1 MTPEEKMASR
11 VLAIRKL
18 TPPFDLDQLATEYGE
33 LEYIP
38 LPFGVDGI
46 TIGIGSATK
55 PGILINTSAPTTRQ
69 KFTLAHEIGHI
80 VIPWHT
86 GTIVSHLSP
95 RQVDSAY
102 MQMETEANRFAAE
115 LLMPSNWLVDEF
127 QRAENVEQYFRSVLT
142 QAGASKEATLNK
154 ILRPL
159 AQPVVCIQIDGS
171 SRALSARRSQTAP
184 HLPELGTLVDSET
197 FQTDCRFERFEIDGQ
212 LYMSWLFVGR
222 DIQEIDRRPWRDVY
236 AQILDD
242 TGMKQYLQ
250 SINAILAAA
259 YNKHKAQDEPEI
271 CGAIIRAFADRKAY
285 QSVFEHS
292 LFEQYVIKRV
302 KELKQRG

>member
-11 VLAIRKL
+11 VLTIRKL

-46 TIGIGSATK
+46 TIGIGSDTK

-80 VIPWHT
+80 LIPWHT
-86 GTIVSHLSP
+86 GTIVSHLNP
-95 RQVDSAY
+95 GEVDSAY

-115 LLMPSNWLVDEF
+115 LLMPSTWLIDEF
-127 QRAENVEQYFRSVLT
+127 QQAENVEQYFRSILA
-142 QAGASKEATLNK
+142 QAGTSKEATFNK

-159 AQPVVCIQIDGS
+159 AHPVVCIQVDS
-171 SRALSARRSQTAP
+171 SSKVLNARRSQTAP
-184 HLPELGTLVDSET
+184 YPPELSTVVDSKT
-197 FQTDCRFERFEIDGQ
+197 FQTDCRFERFEIDNQ

-222 DIQEIDRRPWRDVY
+222 DIQEIDQRPWREVY

-259 YNKHKAQDEPEI
+259 YNKNKAQDEAEI
-271 CGAIIRAFADRKAY
+271 CGAIIRAFADRGAY
-285 QSVFEHS
+285 QSVFEHR

>member
-1 MTPEEKMASR
+1 MASR

-38 LPFGVDGI
+38 MPFAVDGI
-46 TIGIGSATK
+46 TIGIGTTTK
-55 PGILINTSAPTTRQ
+55 PGILINTSAPATRQ

-86 GTIVSHLSP
+86 GTIVSHLNP
-95 RQVDSAY
+95 GEVDAAY
-102 MQMETEANRFAAE
+102 IQMETEANRFAAE

-127 QRAENVEQYFRSVLT
+127 QHAENVEQYFRSVLA
-142 QAGASKEATLNK
+142 QAGASKEATFNK
-154 ILRPL
+154 ILRPI
-159 AQPVVCIQIDGS
+159 AQPVVCIQVDIS
-171 SRALSARRSQTAP
+171 SKALSTRRSQNAP
-184 HLPELGTLVDSET
+184 YPPEPGTFVHSDT
-197 FQTDCRFERFEIDGQ
+197 FQTDCRFEYFEIDGQ

-222 DIQEIDRRPWRDVY
+222 DIQEIDLRPWREVY

-242 TGMKQYLQ
+242 TGMKQFLQ

-259 YNKHKAQDEPEI
+259 YNKNKAQDEAEI
-271 CGAIIRAFADRKAY
+271 CGAIIRAFADREAY
-285 QSVFEHS
+285 QSVFGHH

-302 KELKQRG
+302 RELKLKQRG